1 MTKPMT
7 AIGMLLLVGAV
18 FLSLNALAVSA
29 RPGDVSQAEKTTSI
43 GSATAAVPQVVGSG
57 TVAPTGGVVAVPL
70 PLPATNPT
78 AEVSARN
85 VAMRPV
91 TTPIGGPTVA
101 PGPGVTPPS
110 ATLTQG
116 GTVSVG
122 PGIYSSSPGAASP
135 IAPGDDGMMHPGLTP
150 IPVPPVTP
158 QPAKPGPVPVPPYS
172 VDPARDGL

>member
-43 GSATAAVPQVVGSG
+43 ASATAAVPQVAGSG
-57 TVAPTGGVVAVPL
+57 TVAPLGGVVSVPL
-70 PLPATNPT
+70 PLPPTTPT
-78 AEVSARN
+78 AVTMAGN
-85 VAMRPV
+85 VAMRPAMD
-91 TTPIGGPTVA
+91 PIAGPTVA
-101 PGPGVTPPS
+101 PSPGITPPS
-110 ATLTQG
+110 ATITVG
-116 GTVSVG
+116 GSVSVG
-122 PGIYSSSPGAASP
+122 PGMYSPSPGAALP
-135 IAPGDDGMMHPGLTP
+135 VAPGGDGMMHPGLTP
-150 IPVPPVTP
+150 IPLPPVTP